1 MILGL
6 CVLTF
11 VAVLSIIMIGS
22 GKRVA
27 MAIYVGVICLFV
39 LEIIIFCAYSQWIF
53 AKMSYDVLQCPM
65 MSAFGSAKMILS
77 MISSIVYTVFICS
90 TPFFF

>member
-6 CVLTF
+6 CMLTF

-39 LEIIIFCAYSQWIF
+39 LACLAIH
-53 AKMSYDVLQCPM
+53 
-65 MSAFGSAKMILS
+65 GSF
-77 MISSIVYTVFICS
+77 T
-90 TPFFF
+90 

>member
-22 GKRVA
+22 GKEWLW
-27 MAIYVGVICLFV
+27 LFTSV
-39 LEIIIFCAYSQWIF
+39 
-53 AKMSYDVLQCPM
+53 
-65 MSAFGSAKMILS
+65 
-77 MISSIVYTVFICS
+77 
-90 TPFFF
+90 

>member
-27 MAIYVGVICLFV
+27 MASC
-39 LEIIIFCAYSQWIF
+39 
-53 AKMSYDVLQCPM
+53 
-65 MSAFGSAKMILS
+65 
-77 MISSIVYTVFICS
+77 
-90 TPFFF
+90 

>member
-11 VAVLSIIMIGS
+11 VAVMSIIMIGC
-22 GKRVA
+22 GKRVV

-39 LEIIIFCAYSQWIF
+39 LACL
-53 AKMSYDVLQCPM
+53 VNH
-65 MSAFGSAKMILS
+65 GSF
-77 MISSIVYTVFICS
+77 T
-90 TPFFF
+90 

>member
-27 MAIYVGVICLFV
+27 MAIYVGVIYLFV
-39 LEIIIFCAYSQWIF
+39 LACLANH
-53 AKMSYDVLQCPM
+53 
-65 MSAFGSAKMILS
+65 GSF
-77 MISSIVYTVFICS
+77 T
-90 TPFFF
+90 

>member
-27 MAIYVGVICLFV
+27 MAIYSVGVICLFV
-39 LEIIIFCAYSQWIF
+39 LACLANH
-53 AKMSYDVLQCPM
+53 
-65 MSAFGSAKMILS
+65 GSF
-77 MISSIVYTVFICS
+77 T
-90 TPFFF
+90 